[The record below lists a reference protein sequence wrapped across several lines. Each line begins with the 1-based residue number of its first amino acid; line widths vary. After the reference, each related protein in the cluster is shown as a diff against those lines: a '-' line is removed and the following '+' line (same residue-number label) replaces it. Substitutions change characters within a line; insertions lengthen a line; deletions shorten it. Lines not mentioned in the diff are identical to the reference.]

1 MPTVLGVRTPLESPL
16 PHQGPPHIM
25 AATFPGEHV
34 QVHRARHLLAVA
46 LALFVTLPRVG
57 AAADDKKRAEREAL
71 KASLMQV
78 LQRDPLNA
86 SRVGV
91 HMMSLDDGS
100 VVFSHNADEL
110 LNPASNVKLV
120 TAAAALVTLGP
131 EYRFETEFLL
141 EPESDGIK
149 AKTLYVRG
157 KGDPSLTTERLY
169 AIVADLF
176 HTGLREVQDI
186 VVDDSWFDAERTP
199 PGYDQEESDRAYMAP
214 TGAVSLN
221 WNSVGVYLRPGDA
234 VGAKGVV
241 ELEPQS
247 DFFVVE
253 NALTTG
259 NRRARRFSVSSEAAG
274 AQQKIVVRGQ
284 VPQGGGYMS
293 VWKKID
299 SPPMYFGQTL
309 KQQLLMRGIKV
320 KGKVKLATTPPKMKL
335 VYVSHSD
342 TFDIVLKRLNK
353 LSSNFVAETLLKA
366 MGAEVRGAPGTFA
379 KGIDVVEDFLARE
392 VGIPRGTYVMKN
404 GSGLNDTNRFS
415 AAQFDRILR
424 HMYERFPLAP
434 EYLSSLGIAGKDG
447 TLKYRFDGTEAVGR
461 LRAKTGTLENV
472 SALSGYVQA
481 AGGEKFIFS
490 MMVNDY
496 PGRSGPVVRGLDA
509 LGTAVASVGSS
520 MGPGRAVAELASGE
534 KSSGASAEVSSR
546 VKTYLALGSQRD
558 PRNIGFLRTA
568 WRSEKDPAVRAV
580 VAESLY
586 QSNPQDYLGVRTLL
600 DSYSAGTEV
609 FGRLRTVAR
618 ELSVEVPGLGSLVE
632 LAASGNAE
640 ALARV
645 IELSGAS
652 AGDAAA
658 ENEMAEG
665 LGAVARTAPEEL
677 VQALRGAAN
686 TDREVATSLLARGLV
701 QAGEAEHPFWK
712 ALRKTLGSTD
722 TKLAEF
728 ARTLEGSLSRKVAE
742 EKAPKPQQLVP
753 AQVVAPAAA
762 VPVGPGPIERTAE
775 TRPGG

>member
-1 MPTVLGVRTPLESPL
+1 
-16 PHQGPPHIM
+16 M

-34 QVHRARHLLAVA
+34 QVHRARTLLAVTIA
-46 LALFVTLPRVG
+46 IFVMLPRAGV

-71 KASLMQV
+71 KASLLQV
-78 LQRDPLNA
+78 LQREPLNA

-100 VVFSHNADEL
+100 VVFSQNADEL

-120 TAAAALVTLGP
+120 TSAAALVTLGP
-131 EYRFETEFLL
+131 EYRFETEFLV
-141 EPESDGIK
+141 EQESDGIK

-157 KGDPSLTTERLY
+157 KGDPSITTERLY
-169 AIVADLF
+169 AMVGDLF

-199 PGYDQEESDRAYMAP
+199 PGYDQEDSDRAYMAP

-221 WNSVGVYLRPGDA
+221 WNAVGVFLRPGEA

-259 NRRARRFSVSSEAAG
+259 NRRARRFSVASDAAG
-274 AQQKIVVRGQ
+274 AQQKIIVRGQ
-284 VPQGGGYMS
+284 VPEGGGYMS
-293 VWKKID
+293 VYKKID
-299 SPPMYFGQTL
+299 NPPMYFGQTL
-309 KQQLLMRGIKV
+309 KQLMNARGIKV
-320 KGKVKLATTPPKMKL
+320 KGKVKLAVTPAKATKL
-335 VYVSHSD
+335 VYVSTSD
-342 TFDIVLKRLNK
+342 TFDIILKRLNK
-353 LSSNFVAETLLKA
+353 LSSNFVAETLLKT
-366 MGAEVRGAPGTFA
+366 MGAEARGAPGSFA

-424 HMYERFPLAP
+424 YMYDRFPLAP

-472 SALSGYVQA
+472 TALSGYVQA

-509 LGTAVASVGSS
+509 LGAAVASVGSTI
-520 MGPGRAVAELASGE
+520 GPGRAVAELASGE
-534 KSSGASAEVSSR
+534 KPSSPTAEVSSR

-568 WRSEKDPAVRAV
+568 WRSERDPAVRAV

-609 FGRLRTVAR
+609 YGRLRTVAR

-640 ALARV
+640 ALGRI
-645 IELSGAS
+645 IELAGAS
-652 AGDAAA
+652 VGDAAS
-658 ENEMAEG
+658 EGEMAEG

-677 VQALRGAAN
+677 VHALRGASA
-686 TDREVATSLLARGLV
+686 TDREVTTSLLARGLV
-701 QAGEAEHPFWK
+701 QAGEADHPFWK
-712 ALRKTLGSTD
+712 ALKKSLGSTD
-722 TKLAEF
+722 TKLADF
-728 ARTLEGSLSRKVAE
+728 ARALEGTLSRKVAE
-742 EKAPKPQQLVP
+742 EKAPKTQVVP
-753 AQVVAPAAA
+753 AQVVAPASA
-762 VPVGPGPIERTAE
+762 VQMGPGPVERTAE

>member
-1 MPTVLGVRTPLESPL
+1 M
-16 PHQGPPHIM
+16 
-25 AATFPGEHV
+25 
-34 QVHRARHLLAVA
+34 QVHRARTLLAVTIA
-46 LALFVTLPRVG
+46 IFVTLPRAGV
-57 AAADDKKRAEREAL
+57 AAPDDKKRAEREAL

-78 LQRDPLNA
+78 LQREPLNA
-86 SRVGV
+86 SRVAV

-120 TAAAALVTLGP
+120 TSAAALATLGP
-131 EYRFETEFLL
+131 EYRYETEFLV
-141 EPESDGIK
+141 EAESDGLK

-157 KGDPSLTTERLY
+157 KGDPSITSERLFGM
-169 AIVADLF
+169 VNDLF
-176 HTGLREVQDI
+176 HTGLREVQEI
-186 VVDDSWFDAERTP
+186 IVDDSWFDAERTP
-199 PGYDQEESDRAYMAP
+199 PGFDQEDSDRAYMAP
-214 TGAVSLN
+214 TGALSLN
-221 WNSVGVYLRPGDA
+221 WNAVGVYLRPGDA
-234 VGAKGVV
+234 IGAKGVV

-259 NRRARRFSVSSEAAG
+259 NARARRFSVASDAAG
-274 AQQKIVVRGQ
+274 NQQKIVVRGQ
-284 VPQGGGYMS
+284 VPLGGAYMS
-293 VWKKID
+293 VYKKID
-299 SPPMYFGQTL
+299 NPPMYFGQTL
-309 KQQLLMRGIKV
+309 KQMLNARGVKM
-320 KGKVKLATTPPKMKL
+320 KGKVKLGLTPSKAKL
-335 VYVSHSD
+335 VYVASSD
-342 TFDIVLKRLNK
+342 TFDIILKRLNK
-353 LSSNFVAETLLKA
+353 LSSNFVAETLLKT
-366 MGAEVRGAPGTFA
+366 MGAEARGAPGSFA
-379 KGIDVVEDFLARE
+379 KGIDVVEDFLSRE

-404 GSGLNDTNRFS
+404 GSGLNDANRFS
-415 AAQFDRILR
+415 ATQFDRILR
-424 HMYERFPLAP
+424 YMYERFPLAP

-509 LGTAVASVGSS
+509 LGAAVASVGST

-534 KSSGASAEVSSR
+534 QSSSPQTEVVSR

-558 PRNIGFLRTA
+558 ARNIGFLRTA

-600 DSYSAGTEV
+600 DSYSAGTDV
-609 FGRLRTVAR
+609 YGRLRSVAR
-618 ELSVEVPGLGSLVE
+618 ELSVEVPGLGSMVE

-640 ALARV
+640 ALSRV
-645 IELSGAS
+645 IELAS
-652 AGDAAA
+652 ASSGDATS
-658 ENEMAEG
+658 ESEMAEG

-677 VQALRGAAN
+677 VLALKGAAVK
-686 TDREVATSLLARGLV
+686 DREQATTLLARGLV
-701 QAGEAEHPFWK
+701 VAGEAEHPFWK
-712 ALRKTLGSTD
+712 ALKKSLGSTD
-722 TKLAEF
+722 AKLADF
-728 ARTLEGSLSRKVAE
+728 ARSLDGSLSRKVAE
-742 EKAPKPQQLVP
+742 EKAPKPQSVP

-762 VPVGPGPIERTAE
+762 VQVGPGAVERTAE

>member
-1 MPTVLGVRTPLESPL
+1 M
-16 PHQGPPHIM
+16 
-25 AATFPGEHV
+25 
-34 QVHRARHLLAVA
+34 QVHRARTLLAVTVV
-46 LALFVTLPRVG
+46 LFVTLPRAGV
-57 AAADDKKRAEREAL
+57 AAPDDKKRAEREAL

-78 LQRDPLNA
+78 LQREPLNA

-91 HMMSLDDGS
+91 HMMSLDDGT

-120 TAAAALVTLGP
+120 TSAAALVTLGP
-131 EYRFETEFLL
+131 EYRFETEFLV
-141 EPESDGIK
+141 EAESDGLK

-157 KGDPSLTTERLY
+157 KGDPSITTERLY
-169 AIVADLF
+169 GMVGDLF

-186 VVDDSWFDAERTP
+186 IVDDAWFDAERTP
-199 PGYDQEESDRAYMAP
+199 PGFDQEDSDRAYMAP
-214 TGAVSLN
+214 TGALSLN
-221 WNSVGVYLRPGDA
+221 WNAVGVYLRPGDTL
-234 VGAKGVV
+234 GAKGVV

-247 DFFVVE
+247 EFFVVE

-259 NRRARRFSVSSEAAG
+259 NARARRFSVASDAAG
-274 AQQKIVVRGQ
+274 AQQKIIVRGQ
-284 VPQGGGYMS
+284 VPQGGAYMS
-293 VWKKID
+293 VYKKID
-299 SPPMYFGQTL
+299 NPPMYFGQTL
-309 KQQLLMRGIKV
+309 KQMLNARGVKV
-320 KGKVKLATTPPKMKL
+320 KGKVKPGVTPTKAKL

-342 TFDIVLKRLNK
+342 TFDIILKRLNK

-366 MGAEVRGAPGTFA
+366 MGAEVRGVPGTFA

-424 HMYERFPLAP
+424 YMYERFPLAP

-509 LGTAVASVGSS
+509 LGAAVASVGST

-534 KSSGASAEVSSR
+534 KSSSPQAEVLSR

-558 PRNIGFLRTA
+558 ARNIGFLRTA
-568 WRSEKDPAVRAV
+568 WRSERDPAVRAV

-600 DSYSAGTEV
+600 DSYSAGTDV
-609 FGRLRTVAR
+609 YGRLRAVAR
-618 ELSVEVPGLGSLVE
+618 ELSVEVPGLGSMVE

-640 ALARV
+640 ALSRV
-645 IELSGAS
+645 IELAS
-652 AGDAAA
+652 AASGDAAS
-658 ENEMAEG
+658 ETEMAEG

-677 VQALRGAAN
+677 VLALKGASVK
-686 TDREVATSLLARGLV
+686 DREVTTTLLARGLV
-701 QAGEAEHPFWK
+701 LASEAEHPFWK
-712 ALRKTLGSTD
+712 ALKKSLGSTD
-722 TKLAEF
+722 TKLADF
-728 ARTLEGSLSRKVAE
+728 ARSLDGTLSRKVAE
-742 EKAPKPQQLVP
+742 EKAPKPQQVP
-753 AQVVAPAAA
+753 AQVVAPASA
-762 VPVGPGPIERTAE
+762 VQLGPGPIERTAE